1 MEAEEVRTIR
11 EDIAELREAVKDV
24 STVVNDLRVMLA
36 GNYILKQDF
45 EDYKKGMETS
55 RRWWSGFIITL
66 SGAFAAI
73 VNLLWKP

>member
-45 EDYKKGMETS
+45 EDYL
-55 RRWWSGFIITL
+55 FTL
-66 SGAFAAI
+66 
-73 VNLLWKP
+73 